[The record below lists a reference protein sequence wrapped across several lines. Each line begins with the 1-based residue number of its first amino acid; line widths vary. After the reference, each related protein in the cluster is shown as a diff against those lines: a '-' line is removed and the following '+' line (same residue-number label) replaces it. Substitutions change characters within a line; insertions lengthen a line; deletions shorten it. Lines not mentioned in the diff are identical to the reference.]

1 MRHIKFCCRVMLG
14 HDEDKTNE
22 ILQNIRNM
30 DEHLCLMARRYL
42 LAQGFPVISEGIK
55 TKTQFA
61 KFCFEWGR
69 ETRLALDK
77 VKLRDVLVSKELD
90 LSNFE

>member
-30 DEHLCLMARRYL
+30 DERLCLMARRYL
-42 LAQGFPVISEGIK
+42 CGQGFPVISKGIK
-55 TKTQFA
+55 TKTQFK

-90 LSNFE
+90 LSKFE

>member
-14 HDEDKTNE
+14 HDETKTNE

-30 DEHLCLMARRYL
+30 DERLCFMARRYL
-42 LAQGFPVISEGIK
+42 CEQGFPVISKGIK
-55 TKTQFA
+55 TKTQFK

-77 VKLRDVLVSKELD
+77 MKLRDVLVSKELD
-90 LSNFE
+90 LSKFE

>member
-14 HDEDKTNE
+14 YDENKTNE

-30 DEHLCLMARRYL
+30 DEYLCSMAQRYL
-42 LAQGFPVISEGIK
+42 CEQGFPVISEGIK
-55 TKTQFA
+55 TKTQFK

-77 VKLRDVLVSKELD
+77 MKLRDVLVSKELD
-90 LSNFE
+90 LSKFE

>member
-14 HDEDKTNE
+14 YDEDKTNE

-30 DEHLCLMARRYL
+30 NEHLCFMARKYL
-42 LAQGFPVISEGIK
+42 CEQGFPVISEGIK
-55 TKTQFA
+55 TKTQFK

-77 VKLRDVLVSKELD
+77 MKLRDVLVSKELD
-90 LSNFE
+90 ESKFE

>member
-55 TKTQFA
+55 TKTQFK

-77 VKLRDVLVSKELD
+77 MKLREILVLKELD
-90 LSNFE
+90 LSKFE

>member
-14 HDEDKTNE
+14 HDETKTNE

-30 DEHLCLMARRYL
+30 DEHLCTMSLRYL
-42 LAQGFPVISEGIK
+42 CEQGFPVISKGIK
-55 TKTQFA
+55 TKTQFK

-77 VKLRDVLVSKELD
+77 MKLRDVLVSKELD
-90 LSNFE
+90 ESKFE

>member
-14 HDEDKTNE
+14 HDENKTNE

-30 DEHLCLMARRYL
+30 DERLCLMARRYL
-42 LAQGFPVISEGIK
+42 CGQGSPVISKGIK
-55 TKTQFA
+55 TKTQFK

-77 VKLRDVLVSKELD
+77 VKLREILVSKELY
-90 LSNFE
+90 LSKFE

>member
-14 HDEDKTNE
+14 HDENKTNE

-30 DEHLCLMARRYL
+30 DERLCLMERRYL
-42 LAQGFPVISEGIK
+42 CEQGFPVISEGIK
-55 TKTQFA
+55 TKTDFK

-77 VKLRDVLVSKELD
+77 MKLRDVLVSKELD
-90 LSNFE
+90 LSKFE

>member
-30 DEHLCLMARRYL
+30 DEHLGLMARRYL

-55 TKTQFA
+55 TKTQFK

-77 VKLRDVLVSKELD
+77 MKLRDVLASKELD
-90 LSNFE
+90 LSKLK

>member
-30 DEHLCLMARRYL
+30 DERLCLMARRYL
-42 LAQGFPVISEGIK
+42 CGQGFPVISKGIK
-55 TKTQFA
+55 TKTQFK
-61 KFCFEWGR
+61 KFCFEWSR
-69 ETRLALDK
+69 PTRLALDK
-77 VKLRDVLVSKELD
+77 MKLREVLVSKELD
-90 LSNFE
+90 LSKFE